1 MSNSLFKT
9 INNMSYRCNME
20 HLHSYWPYS
29 HKFYWKDLSSGII
42 DCEISDHQLIFCT
55 RKVER
60 LKLHKQNNVLL
71 RSLKHYA
78 VNLFVED
85 LGKVPSKEIRFKNN
99 NQDWF
104 DRKVVDLIHVR
115 EKLFLKFK
123 KSKLH
128 IDEEIYQKIR
138 NKV

>member
-1 MSNSLFKT
+1 M
-9 INNMSYRCNME
+9 
-20 HLHSYWPYS
+20 
-29 HKFYWKDLSSGII
+29 
-42 DCEISDHQLIFCT
+42 
-55 RKVER
+55 
-60 LKLHKQNNVLL
+60 LL

-128 IDEEIYQKIR
+128 IDEEIYKKIMNQAQKLIR
-138 NKV
+138 KKSEISMKLTLSKK

>member
-1 MSNSLFKT
+1 M
-9 INNMSYRCNME
+9 
-20 HLHSYWPYS
+20 
-29 HKFYWKDLSSGII
+29 
-42 DCEISDHQLIFCT
+42 
-55 RKVER
+55 
-60 LKLHKQNNVLL
+60 LL

-128 IDEEIYQKIR
+128 IDEEIYKKIMNQAQKLIR
-138 NKV
+138 KKSEISTKLTLSKK